1 MIVRWLWLAL
11 ALIAWW
17 FVRSLLRRRSGYG
30 AGPRPTMGGPPR
42 RAEMVRDRE
51 CNTYLPR
58 ESAIAVESDG
68 ETHIFCSDASRRSF
82 LTRGGPA
89 PG

>member
-17 FVRSLLRRRSGYG
+17 FVRRLLRARSGFA
-30 AGPRPTMGGPPR
+30 AGPRPTMRGSPR
-42 RAEMVRDRE
+42 RGEMVRDRE

-58 ESAIAVESDG
+58 ESAIALEQAG
-68 ETHIFCSDASRRSF
+68 QTHYFCSEACRRSF
-82 LTRGGPA
+82 LTRGGA
-89 PG
+89 ASG